1 MPNENIKTAVDILD
15 EAQGYALEA
24 LKNEPM
30 LSLRVSNTMTT
41 LINGLNHIG
50 GFVGSS
56 AKETLPTIQ
65 PAKSFMGLDLEELD
79 KQEAPAKVVVELDEK
94 EKAKVDVEKLYAV
107 FSTKDDNEI
116 KDTVSQMYIL
126 GVAKMAGLVFEN
138 PSSVKITLKLIREI
152 KDAIKAKAEL
162 EIQQNLAKDNLNV
175 GGLKEDPEHQGNND
189 APIVENENAQTQ
201 DSAKELDEKEK

>member
-1 MPNENIKTAVDILD
+1 MKDENIKKAVDILE
-15 EAQGYALEA
+15 EAQGYALES

-50 GFVGSS
+50 GFVGNS
-56 AKETLPTIQ
+56 AKEGIPTIQ
-65 PAKSFMGLDLEELD
+65 PAKSFMGLDLEELG

-94 EKAKVDVEKLYAV
+94 EKAKADVEKLYAV

-116 KDTVSQMYIL
+116 KDTVSQMYVL
-126 GVAKMAGLVFEN
+126 GVAKMAGLIFEN

-152 KDAIKAKAEL
+152 KDAIKAKADL
-162 EIQQNLAKDNLNV
+162 EAEKLNAQQNLNAEGAEDGNLE
-175 GGLKEDPEHQGNND
+175 GED
-189 APIVENENAQTQ
+189 T
-201 DSAKELDEKEK
+201 SKELDEKEK

>member
-1 MPNENIKTAVDILD
+1 MQNENIKKAVYILE
-15 EAQGYALEA
+15 EAQGYALES

-41 LINGLNHIG
+41 LINGLNHVG
-50 GFVGSS
+50 GFVGNS
-56 AKETLPTIQ
+56 AKEDIPTIR
-65 PAKSFMGLDLEELD
+65 PAKSFMGLDLEELG

-94 EKAKVDVEKLYAV
+94 EKAKTDVEKLYAV

-116 KDTVSQMYIL
+116 KDTVSQMYVL

-152 KDAIKAKAEL
+152 KDAIKAKADL
-162 EIQQNLAKDNLNV
+162 EAEKINAQQNLNA
-175 GGLKEDPEHQGNND
+175 GGAEDLEGND
-189 APIVENENAQTQ
+189 IKNEDT
-201 DSAKELDEKEK
+201 SKELDEKEK

>member
-1 MPNENIKTAVDILD
+1 MQNENIKTAVDILD

-79 KQEAPAKVVVELDEK
+79 KQETPAKVIVELDEK
-94 EKAKVDVEKLYAV
+94 EKFKNDVTALYAV
-107 FSTKDDNEI
+107 FSTKDDTDI
-116 KDTVSQMYIL
+116 KETVAKPLIL
-126 GVAKMAGLVFEN
+126 GVAKMAGIEIEN
-138 PSSVKITLKLIREI
+138 PSSKQISVKFIKEI
-152 KDAIKAKAEL
+152 KEAIKAKAEL

>member
-1 MPNENIKTAVDILD
+1 MQNENIKKAVDILE
-15 EAQGYALEA
+15 EAQGYALES

-41 LINGLNHIG
+41 LINGLNHVG
-50 GFVGSS
+50 GFVGNS
-56 AKETLPTIQ
+56 AKEDIPTIQ
-65 PAKSFMGLDLEELD
+65 PAKSFMGLDLEELG

-94 EKAKVDVEKLYAV
+94 EKAKADVEKLYAV

-116 KDTVSQMYIL
+116 KDTVSQMYVL

-152 KDAIKAKAEL
+152 KDAIKTKADL
-162 EIQQNLAKDNLNV
+162 EAEKLNAQQNLNV
-175 GGLKEDPEHQGNND
+175 GGAEGTEGGNLEGTNTQ
-189 APIVENENAQTQ
+189 NENT
-201 DSAKELDEKEK
+201 SKELDEKEK

>member
-1 MPNENIKTAVDILD
+1 MQNENIKKAVDILE
-15 EAQGYALEA
+15 EAKEYALES

-41 LINGLNHIG
+41 LVNGLNHVG
-50 GFVGSS
+50 GFVGNS
-56 AKETLPTIQ
+56 AKEDIPTIQ
-65 PAKSFMGLDLEELD
+65 PAKSFMGLDLEELV

-94 EKAKVDVEKLYAV
+94 EKAKADVEKLYAI

-116 KDTVSQMYIL
+116 KDTVSQMHVL

-152 KDAIKAKAEL
+152 KDAIKAKAHL
-162 EIQQNLAKDNLNV
+162 EAEKINAQQNLNAGGAEVLEGVDLNH
-175 GGLKEDPEHQGNND
+175 ED
-189 APIVENENAQTQ
+189 T
-201 DSAKELDEKEK
+201 SKELDEKEK